1 MYRFPVR
8 NLEGTALNIVYI
20 HPTFTDYGVGFRVE
34 HQPQESFV
42 RCDVVTGDIQNKKQ
56 LRTLEDFSAPL
67 DVMLWALNAM
77 RIIQNNTVNTAS
89 IDIDDLFANHG
100 GKVVYDAAPAAPATS
115 ETEADQP
122 QADQDSKNTEQSEAD
137 TEQVEE
143 DSEDTNQES
152 TS

>member
-8 NLEGTALNIVYI
+8 NLEGNASNIVYI

-34 HQPQESFV
+34 RQTEETFV
-42 RCDVVTGDIQNKKQ
+42 RCDVVTGDIQNKAQ
-56 LRTLEDFSAPL
+56 LRALEDFTAPL

-89 IDIDDLFANHG
+89 IDIDDLFANHS
-100 GKVVYDAAPAAPATS
+100 GKVVYDAASAAPATS
-115 ETEADQP
+115 ETEEQP
-122 QADQDSKNTEQSEAD
+122 AEAEP
-137 TEQVEE
+137 TQVKE
-143 DSEDTNQES
+143 DSEDTDQES

>member
-8 NLEGTALNIVYI
+8 NLEGNASNIVYI

-34 HQPQESFV
+34 RQTEETFV
-42 RCDVVTGDIQNKKQ
+42 RCDVVTGDIQNKAQ
-56 LRTLEDFSAPL
+56 LRALEDFTAPL

-89 IDIDDLFANHG
+89 IDIDDLFANHS

-115 ETEADQP
+115 ETEEQP
-122 QADQDSKNTEQSEAD
+122 AEAEP
-137 TEQVEE
+137 TQVKE
-143 DSEDTNQES
+143 DSEDTDQES